1 MQMNITRF
9 IRAALIHLQKQWR
22 LVTLTSLKITSEKIM
37 IKKLVSNPLCS
48 NCMILAGA
56 AFNVAALFLPNGG
69 TYVAL
74 GCAFI
79 AIGAGLKT
87 A

>member
-1 MQMNITRF
+1 MF
-9 IRAALIHLQKQWR
+9 
-22 LVTLTSLKITSEKIM
+22 
-37 IKKLVSNPLCS
+37 KKLANNPLCS
-48 NCMILAGA
+48 NCMIFAGA